1 MIYIYCFFKGVL
13 QLIFSG
19 LLLVEATKT
28 NSVLGIFQNST
39 APLLKCILQISLLP
53 CPVWTWKWMFSM
65 WHHFLLVGRIYALG
79 TSSKLDLPTVNSY
92 CFFQWNVDC
101 FWVSTYFLQHKSLFS
116 WVLFLPIL
124 VPSNTAYSSWR
135 FRNIWWCLHTAFS
148 GTAILLGSA

>member
-1 MIYIYCFFKGVL
+1 MIYIFCFFKGVL

-28 NSVLGIFQNST
+28 NSVLGIFQNSI
-39 APLLKCILQISLLP
+39 ALVLKCILQISLLP

-79 TSSKLDLPTVNSY
+79 TSSKLDLPTLNSY

-116 WVLFLPIL
+116 WVLFLPIIL
-124 VPSNTAYSSWR
+124 PNNTVHGSWR
-135 FRNIWWCLHTAFS
+135 FCNLRCLHTAFS
-148 GTAILLGSA
+148 GTGILLWSS